1 MKIAG
6 FLCVALAGIT
16 TVVDHAT
23 AKEAISEAPLKSCPP
38 LKTID
43 HDKIQ
48 PFPQPPPVTI
58 AEKAAVKFKPRLTIK
73 PHLCDAYPA
82 VTRDGR
88 VSGGLRPTGPT
99 DGQCKGN
106 RHGSQVYGRADWYND
121 KYAILYAWYIPKEEI
136 PDNDGTEDK
145 YNHRH
150 GWQTCAVWLN
160 NPAIK
165 NPTIEAVSVS
175 VSSVFVSKGPPARS
189 NLDGTA
195 VKVRYFR
202 TVSPNHMYANYE
214 LELTDVVGGF
224 QDLIMW
230 QQLTDEARCALNLK
244 DWGNEVKMPIND
256 ENFKT
261 SLKEAFPS
269 K

>member
-106 RHGSQVYGRADWYND
+106 PMDLKFTGVQ
-121 KYAILYAWYIPKEEI
+121 IEEI